1 MGACGS
7 KTRLPVS
14 PAGAAQPDRKAGDAS
29 EAPTRSEIGGS
40 TIMVSVA
47 RTPDPK
53 SRGRRL
59 SPVASIEPRSAS
71 EEEDVSRASP
81 HAADPSEGAEEDVT
95 QINSHRDSE
104 GAREGGEDVD
114 VTASAEEP
122 RVRTAVPLQ
131 LSTSLGIWEH
141 ESTSPSFRL
150 RGSGTGLGSETVSQ
164 QSMFRVQ
171 SSGTPSAT
179 LRQLGISGM
188 SGMHP
193 ISVAMNTPQSHQ
205 GVDGRRPGS
214 PHPCAAP
221 EPTTMLVLQSSSLT
235 PSSSRSRGI
244 SGMAISHSSAPRTS
258 LCANPALE

>member
-1 MGACGS
+1 
-7 KTRLPVS
+7 
-14 PAGAAQPDRKAGDAS
+14 
-29 EAPTRSEIGGS
+29 
-40 TIMVSVA
+40 MVSVA
-47 RTPDPK
+47 RSPQPK
-53 SRGRRL
+53 SRARRL
-59 SPVASIEPRSAS
+59 SPVASIEPRSFS
-71 EEEDVSRASP
+71 DEEDVSRVSP
-81 HAADPSEGAEEDVT
+81 PVADADECAEQDVT
-95 QINSHRDSE
+95 QVSTHRDSM
-104 GAREGGEDVD
+104 GAPDGGEDVD

-131 LSTSLGIWEH
+131 VSSSLGVWEH
-141 ESTSPSFRL
+141 ESASPSFQL

-171 SSGTPSAT
+171 SSGTPGAT

-188 SGMHP
+188 AGMHP

-205 GVDGRRPGS
+205 GADGKRPGS

-258 LCANPALE
+258 SCAQPALE